1 MTIEGMTRRGMVT
14 AGAVGL
20 ASLAI
25 SSTPVKADEPT
36 VDTFALD
43 PAGGDGK
50 CAPNCAS
57 CSACVSHAANK
68 LFSTK
73 EAADSGRA
81 HKGCNC
87 AIVVGQ
93 ALTEGNYK
101 QLFAARASVD
111 RRHTDTASVLGGN
124 VEQHSVPMFVG
135 AGPALVLG
143 SGVAATL
150 WIVRRRLLLSGP
162 R

>member
-1 MTIEGMTRRGMVT
+1 VGQSGWQRWRSARHRR
-14 AGAVGL
+14 
-20 ASLAI
+20 
-25 SSTPVKADEPT
+25 TPT
-36 VDTFALD
+36 NRWWRRFALD
-43 PAGGDGK
+43 FTGGDVR
-50 CAPNCAS
+50 CTPRCAS

-87 AIVVGQ
+87 AIVSGQ
-93 ALTEGNYK
+93 ALTQGNHK
-101 QLFAARASVD
+101 ELFATLESVD
-111 RRHTDTASVLGGN
+111 RRSTATAGVLASN

-135 AGPALVLG
+135 TAPALVLG
-143 SGVAATL
+143 SGAAATL
-150 WIVRRRLLLSGP
+150 WIVRRRLQLNDS